1 MSPVHLDDVG
11 HYFFFILRYWKS
23 NGEPI
28 ATGDFVHRKTFYRK
42 KEILFFP
49 ERICNK
55 WKYPFVV
62 SLRYHHQT
70 FHFLMD
76 FSFGVAG
83 RIASKENIFQRG
95 SSASIFYFISFLNC
109 FYILHTKK
117 KQMTRVW
124 FEIVHSATNEKAA
137 NGRGSIVFDSS
148 HLGMSFY
155 RFFVSRFWAK
165 SQNEIKKDHRG
176 NGPQSTQIYPKGVG
190 LSLLQAPPIVVETK
204 FPASPGSP
212 AFAHREK
219 KRKNSPFF
227 DGFSLC
233 WPIQKGWSRS
243 DEMRSAV
250 WTLLG
255 ATAHSPTIR

>member
-1 MSPVHLDDVG
+1 
-11 HYFFFILRYWKS
+11 
-23 NGEPI
+23 
-28 ATGDFVHRKTFYRK
+28 
-42 KEILFFP
+42 
-49 ERICNK
+49 
-55 WKYPFVV
+55 
-62 SLRYHHQT
+62 
-70 FHFLMD
+70 MD

-95 SSASIFYFISFLNC
+95 SSASIFYFISFLSC
-109 FYILHTKK
+109 FYILHKK
-117 KQMTRVW
+117 RRDDERVW

-137 NGRGSIVFDSS
+137 IGRGSIVFDSS

-155 RFFVSRFWAK
+155 RFFVSRFEGK

-204 FPASPGSP
+204 ISRLPWQPSPI
-212 AFAHREK
+212 AHREK
-219 KRKNSPFF
+219 KGKNSPFF